1 VGRGLD
7 GPGGDAL
14 SLLINDF
21 RVSISLPCVRRGSA
35 HDRQAVKRMIYDGF
49 EVILDTAAK

>member
-1 VGRGLD
+1 
-7 GPGGDAL
+7 L